1 MQQTCHILPLLPAL
15 FALLLTVFHG
25 VQRDESVPAGNGV
38 GEWESALTAAK
49 HHVPEATLTDA
60 AGLYRIC
67 SSRPQRVVPTYG
79 AGSQRISGSASAAA
93 KRHNVSLLKLCY
105 DCRCRRETA
114 PFCTSASRHY
124 YVIALRHILC

>member
-1 MQQTCHILPLLPAL
+1 MQQTRHILPLLPAL

-67 SSRPQRVVPTYG
+67 SSRPQRIVSSRG
-79 AGSQRISGSASAAA
+79 AGSQRTSGSASAAA
-93 KRHNVSLLKLCY
+93 RRHNVSPLKPHC
-105 DCRCRRETA
+105 DRRCRLET
-114 PFCTSASRHY
+114 
-124 YVIALRHILC
+124 